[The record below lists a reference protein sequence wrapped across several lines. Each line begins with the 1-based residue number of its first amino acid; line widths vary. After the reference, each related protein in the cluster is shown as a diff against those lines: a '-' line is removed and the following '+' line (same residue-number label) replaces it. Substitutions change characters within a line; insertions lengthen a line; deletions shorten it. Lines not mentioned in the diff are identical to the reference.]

1 MDCKAKVPTG
11 LTVATKQAP
20 MVIHVEYEVGL
31 LYHDFVNEPSLKLSP
46 SVYVAFDI
54 KKVLILTLPYPT
66 LAS

>member
-1 MDCKAKVPTG
+1 
-11 LTVATKQAP
+11 

-31 LYHDFVNEPSLKLSP
+31 PYHDFVIEPSLKLSP

-54 KKVLILTLPYPT
+54 KKVLILTLPYLT